1 MAKVWVIGCG
11 NNQLGEWKRMWPEW
25 RKNSQITLGCW
36 ARDDFDIAWDRNAIV
51 KYIEK
56 RHEEERRDGHEPGDT
71 PNGQAGIILSFKGIN
86 NGDLVLIRSGSSGVL
101 GVGVVED
108 KGISVSQTPLE
119 PGTHY
124 LYRSVR
130 WLTTQSIPIQI
141 NSIKF
146 AIRTVTDWQLRVIS
160 PDNEN
165 LNLADPNIILEG
177 DNQRASDFRRVLG
190 NLHSGE
196 HPAKTNQPEKHS
208 NTCKSISRNMNNIL
222 YGPPGTGK
230 THALTSLALS
240 ILAANQGDDASYVTQ
255 AQSIIN
261 GKDLIEPS
269 HEDYQSWHSKL
280 QAFIHAGRVEF
291 TTFHQNY
298 AYEDFVE
305 GLKAELDE
313 KTGTVHYKIE
323 PGILK
328 RIAYRALYSWLTGGG
343 TRFALSEDKMG
354 TVKDYLSSGKEPHG
368 DAPESIPNYVLI
380 IDEINRGNVARIFGE
395 LITLVEDSKRACR
408 EITLGSQPVFATL
421 PYTKERFILPPNL
434 HIIGTMNTADRSL
447 IGLDAALRRRF
458 DFIELPPRPEL
469 LSTDVGGIN
478 LSNFLSTLNQRIE
491 DKDTR
496 DHCIGHA
503 YFMAANSFDDIQAV
517 MRSKV
522 IPQLQEYFHDRP
534 AELKKLL
541 SVGDRSFVNDKGVI
555 DSDGVR
561 DRAMYTGF
569 AAQ

>member
-1 MAKVWVIGCG
+1 MIYLNNNRNRPHATIYKDENAFYDLRPDQKPLINGKELKAPIESLEFKFYGQIIALSKDDECKVFKYVNINHAHPELSEIEYTTYTFSEAVIRDYRNDNGDIIKSVVFQG
-11 NNQLGEWKRMWPEW
+11 KEVENKKETITKEEA
-25 RKNSQITLGCW
+25 RKIYNFL
-36 ARDDFDIAWDRNAIV
+36 FDI
-51 KYIEK
+51 
-56 RHEEERRDGHEPGDT
+56 
-71 PNGQAGIILSFKGIN
+71 NGNFKQSSVFADNITQQQT
-86 NGDLVLIRSGSSGVL
+86 DSGS
-101 GVGVVED
+101 
-108 KGISVSQTPLE
+108 
-119 PGTHY
+119 
-124 LYRSVR
+124 
-130 WLTTQSIPIQI
+130 IPNMIHQR
-141 NSIKF
+141 N
-146 AIRTVTDWQLRVIS
+146 T
-160 PDNEN
+160 
-165 LNLADPNIILEG
+165 IL
-177 DNQRASDFRRVLG
+177 F
-190 NLHSGE
+190 
-196 HPAKTNQPEKHS
+196 
-208 NTCKSISRNMNNIL
+208 
-222 YGPPGTGK
+222 GPPGTGK

-240 ILAANQGDDASYVTQ
+240 ILAPNQGDDASYVTQ

-261 GKDLIEPS
+261 GKDLTEVS
-269 HEDYQSWHSKL
+269 HEDYQTWHSKL
-280 QAFIHAGRVEF
+280 QVLIHAGRVEF

-328 RIAYRALYSWLTGGG
+328 RIAYRALYSWLTGKETG
-343 TRFALSEDKMG
+343 FELSGDQMTKV
-354 TVKDYLSSGKEPHG
+354 TDYLSGKVPHG
-368 DAPESIPNYVLI
+368 DAPEAIPNYVLI

-395 LITLVEDSKRACR
+395 LITLVENSKRACR

-469 LSTDVGGIN
+469 LSTDVDGIN
-478 LSNFLSTLNQRIE
+478 LQNFLSALNQRIE

-503 YFMAANSFDDIQAV
+503 YFMAVKSVEDIQEV
-517 MRSKV
+517 MRRKV

-541 SVGDRSFVNDKGVI
+541 TVADRSFVNDKGVI
-555 DSDGVR
+555 DSVVLGDP
-561 DRAMYTGF
+561 DMYTGF
-569 AAQ
+569 ASQ

>member
-1 MAKVWVIGCG
+1 
-11 NNQLGEWKRMWPEW
+11 
-25 RKNSQITLGCW
+25 
-36 ARDDFDIAWDRNAIV
+36 
-51 KYIEK
+51 
-56 RHEEERRDGHEPGDT
+56 
-71 PNGQAGIILSFKGIN
+71 
-86 NGDLVLIRSGSSGVL
+86 
-101 GVGVVED
+101 
-108 KGISVSQTPLE
+108 
-119 PGTHY
+119 
-124 LYRSVR
+124 
-130 WLTTQSIPIQI
+130 
-141 NSIKF
+141 
-146 AIRTVTDWQLRVIS
+146 
-160 PDNEN
+160 
-165 LNLADPNIILEG
+165 
-177 DNQRASDFRRVLG
+177 
-190 NLHSGE
+190 
-196 HPAKTNQPEKHS
+196 
-208 NTCKSISRNMNNIL
+208 
-222 YGPPGTGK
+222 
-230 THALTSLALS
+230 
-240 ILAANQGDDASYVTQ
+240 
-255 AQSIIN
+255 
-261 GKDLIEPS
+261 
-269 HEDYQSWHSKL
+269 L
-280 QAFIHAGRVEF
+280 QEFIHAGRVEF

-328 RIAYRALYSWLTGGG
+328 RIAYRALYSWLTGKQAA
-343 TRFALSEDKMG
+343 FELSGAEMR
-354 TVKDYLSSGKEPHG
+354 TITDYLSSGKEPY
-368 DAPESIPNYVLI
+368 DEAPDPIPNYVLI

-458 DFIELPPRPEL
+458 DFIELPPRPKL
-469 LSTDVGGIN
+469 LSTVDGIN
-478 LSNFLSTLNQRIE
+478 LQNFLSTLNQRIE
-491 DKDTR
+491 EKDTR

>member
-1 MAKVWVIGCG
+1 MTYWKFAPGEQADNWDTQRDSGYIGIGWSNLGNMLNSTRAEYDRRREEIGLALGVNNKDGNSNVWKFIHDIKIGDTIIANRG
-11 NNQLGEWKRMWPEW
+11 QTTIIGIGVVTGDPYYIEDANNNYPTRRAVEW
-25 RKNSQITLGCW
+25 R
-36 ARDDFDIAWDRNAIV
+36 
-51 KYIEK
+51 Y
-56 RHEEERRDGHEPGDT
+56 
-71 PNGQAGIILSFKGIN
+71 IN
-86 NGDLVLIRSGSSGVL
+86 NIGVRLPDNSINFAIATLHQIRDRQQRALVDQLLSEQTNSSTV
-101 GVGVVED
+101 D
-108 KGISVSQTPLE
+108 NR
-119 PGTHY
+119 THKAGY
-124 LYRSVR
+124 
-130 WLTTQSIPIQI
+130 TATQSTPM
-141 NSIKF
+141 
-146 AIRTVTDWQLRVIS
+146 
-160 PDNEN
+160 N
-165 LNLADPNIILEG
+165 LTNI
-177 DNQRASDFRRVLG
+177 
-190 NLHSGE
+190 
-196 HPAKTNQPEKHS
+196 
-208 NTCKSISRNMNNIL
+208 IL

-240 ILAANQGDDASYVTQ
+240 VVATKKSESNHFDY
-255 AQSIIN
+255 AQSISNGTVLPSIN
-261 GKDLIEPS
+261 R
-269 HEDYQSWHSKL
+269 EDYQTWHSELQKL
-280 QAFIHAGRVEF
+280 VHAGRVEF

-328 RIAYRALYSWLTGGG
+328 RIAYRALYSWLTGDE
-343 TRFALSEDKMG
+343 TDFELDNIHIK
-354 TVKDYLSSGKEPHG
+354 TIKYYLSGEKLPGENP
-368 DAPESIPNYVLI
+368 DSIPNYVLI

-408 EITLGSQPVFATL
+408 EITPASQPVFATL

-469 LSTDVGGIN
+469 LSTDIDGIN
-478 LSNFLSTLNQRIE
+478 LQNFLSALNQRIQE
-491 DKDTR
+491 KDTR

-517 MRSKV
+517 MRRKV

-534 AELKKLL
+534 TELTKLL

-555 DSDGVR
+555 DSGALVAR
-561 DRAMYTGF
+561 DMYTDF